1 MALRRSFLACGCLA
15 EACWSVIPQSGGFF
29 SWLAGCF
36 SWLALMGSLC
46 LIFLCIVLVWLL
58 QFLAGAW
65 HVKAVTRSSA
75 VMAITGC
82 RPEAAAVVPEE
93 VSDTSSQWSML
104 FGEDGSPVVRA
115 QVTVGQE

>member
-1 MALRRSFLACGCLA
+1 M
-15 EACWSVIPQSGGFF
+15 
-29 SWLAGCF
+29 
-36 SWLALMGSLC
+36 
-46 LIFLCIVLVWLL
+46 
-58 QFLAGAW
+58 
-65 HVKAVTRSSA
+65 KAVTRSSA